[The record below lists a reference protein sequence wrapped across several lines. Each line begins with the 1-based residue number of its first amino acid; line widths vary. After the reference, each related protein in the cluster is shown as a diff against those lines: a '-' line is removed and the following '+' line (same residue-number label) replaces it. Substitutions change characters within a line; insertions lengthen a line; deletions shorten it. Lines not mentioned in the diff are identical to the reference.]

1 MSDNGK
7 EYTIQKGTYRIIDGE
22 LVQILDNELARE
34 CLMKELI
41 AEGWTPPVE
50 PEPEFKAGDL
60 VQVVDREGEGEGWI
74 TTAFSHLNIDNPFP
88 YVTHIG
94 PYKTCRHAPT
104 WIKWESGDYSIEDA
118 RTSMQRASGDVW
130 VNHDGKTVIIMS
142 DGRWAWMPE

>member
-41 AEGWTPPVE
+41 AEGWTPPPKE
-50 PEPEFKAGDL
+50 PEPEFKP
-60 VQVVDREGEGEGWI
+60 GEYVEVRWKGLHQDQSW
-74 TTAFSHLNIDNPFP
+74 HLARYAETYDTSNCE
-88 YVTHIG
+88 
-94 PYKTCRHAPT
+94 CRHAPT
-104 WIKWESGDYSIEDA
+104 WIKWEDGDSPVPSGTKGTVFSS
-118 RTSMQRASGDVW
+118 TSRPYIKMY
-130 VNHDGKTVIIMS
+130 

>member
-104 WIKWESGDYSIEDA
+104 WIKWEDGELTELCKQIGTVRLD
-118 RTSMQRASGDVW
+118 R
-130 VNHDGKTVIIMS
+130 DGKPIICMFPTT
-142 DGRWAWMPE
+142 DNPEKRWAWI

>member
-7 EYTIQKGTYRIIDGE
+7 EYTIQKGTYRIIDGD

-104 WIKWESGDYSIEDA
+104 WIKWEDGQSPVPSGTKGTVFSN
-118 RTSMQRASGDVW
+118 TSRPYIKM
-130 VNHDGKTVIIMS
+130 N
-142 DGRWAWMPE
+142 DGRWEWLPE